1 VVEPVRPVGAEQ
13 VAAAVQAAA
22 AQSVEPEREQERQNE
37 PAREQVEERLDPNQL
52 ELFPLPTAAVVGAQR
67 VREDGPDRRDD
78 DLSETLAEARRQA
91 RIAEQHRIQREA
103 AEKLR
108 AEQHAREQA
117 QEIAEAERRR
127 RDEATRQAEQGQQ
140 REREQQRQQGRER
153 DEPELELVR
162 TDREPKRAAERRW
175 PVSEDRSYQERARW
189 TPPPGQGPGRDR

>member
-1 VVEPVRPVGAEQ
+1 VAAEQ
-13 VAAAVQAAA
+13 VAAAVPAAA
-22 AQSVEPEREQERQNE
+22 AQSVEPEREQERRPE
-37 PAREQVEERLDPNQL
+37 PAREQVEEQLDPNQL
-52 ELFPLPTAAVVGAQR
+52 ELFLLPTAAVVGAQR

-127 RDEATRQAEQGQQ
+127 RDEATRQAEQEQQ
-140 REREQQRQQGRER
+140 RERERERQPEQKRER
-153 DEPELELVR
+153 DQPELELVR
-162 TDREPKRAAERRW
+162 TDRAPQRSPERRR

-189 TPPPGQGPGRDR
+189 TPPPGRGPGRDR